1 MKVKKHDII
10 KNLVEIPEGA
20 DRRFWQKEM
29 VFLKKLEKRFSLGF
43 LAQLVV
49 ESKVPTLAFYMAPW
63 KQKLLE
69 NDFKEY
75 YYNYLHS
82 DMIAL
87 NEKSGEDV
95 QFKTKKTI
103 KNFLS

>member
-10 KNLVEIPEGA
+10 GNLVHVPEKP

-29 VFLKKLEKRFSLGF
+29 VFLKRLEKRFSLGF
-43 LAQLVV
+43 LAQLSPK
-49 ESKVPTLAFYMAPW
+49 EKVPTLAFYMAPW

-75 YYNYLHS
+75 YYNHLHS
-82 DMIAL
+82 DAL
-87 NEKSGEDV
+87 AVNEKSGEDAV
-95 QFKTKKTI
+95 INTKKTL
-103 KNFLS
+103 KNFLT

>member
-10 KNLVEIPEGA
+10 KNLVEIPESA

-29 VFLKKLEKRFSLGF
+29 VFLKKLEKRFTIGF
-43 LAQLVV
+43 LAQLVPQ
-49 ESKVPTLAFYMAPW
+49 SKVPTLAFYMAPW

-75 YYNYLHS
+75 YHNHLRS
-82 DMIAL
+82 DNLII

-95 QFKTKKTI
+95 QFKPKKTI